1 VSTADE
7 IIQRPAL
14 VVKIDNHP
22 AARPQAGLNNADIV
36 FEEIV
41 EGSLTRFAAVFQSQ
55 DADPVGPIRS
65 GRSQDVDMLGPFN
78 GPAFAWSGGNGG
90 VRNLIRN
97 SDFINLDAGF
107 TPGYYRRSGR
117 GGAPHNLYSS
127 TQALW
132 ANVPPEEMVAPPTI
146 LPYLRP
152 EETFS
157 GEPATV
163 IDVPMAGVRV
173 RWEWDPEAGVYRR
186 FQNGSSH
193 ETEGAGQ
200 VEAENIV
207 VMGVDY
213 NASAVDRR
221 SPEAQTLGSGPV
233 YVFADGM
240 LKTGVWIHLDRL
252 DQYGLI
258 APDDSVVGLP
268 PGRTWIE
275 LASNAENFVTWQA

>member
-1 VSTADE
+1 
-7 IIQRPAL
+7 
-14 VVKIDNHP
+14 
-22 AARPQAGLNNADIV
+22 
-36 FEEIV
+36 
-41 EGSLTRFAAVFQSQ
+41 
-55 DADPVGPIRS
+55 
-65 GRSQDVDMLGPFN
+65 
-78 GPAFAWSGGNGG
+78 
-90 VRNLIRN
+90 
-97 SDFINLDAGF
+97 
-107 TPGYYRRSGR
+107 
-117 GGAPHNLYSS
+117 
-127 TQALW
+127 
-132 ANVPPEEMVAPPTI
+132 
-146 LPYLRP
+146 
-152 EETFS
+152 
-157 GEPATV
+157 
-163 IDVPMAGVRV
+163 V
-173 RWEWDPEAGVYRR
+173 RWEWDAEAGVYRR
-186 FQNGSSH
+186 FQNESSH

>member
-1 VSTADE
+1 M
-7 IIQRPAL
+7 
-14 VVKIDNHP
+14 VKIDNHP

-41 EGSLTRFAAVFQSQ
+41 EGTLTRFAAVFQTQ
-55 DADPVGPIRS
+55 DSDPVGPIRS
-65 GRSQDVDMLGPFN
+65 GRSQDVDMLGPLN
-78 GPAFAWSGGNGG
+78 GPAFAWSGGNAG

-127 TQALW
+127 TAALW
-132 ANVPPEEMVAPPTI
+132 ANVPPEQMVAPPEI
-146 LPYLRP
+146 LTYLRP

-163 IDVPMAGVRV
+163 IDVPMDGIRV
-173 RWEWDPEAGVYRR
+173 RWEWDADDGVYRR
-186 FQNGSSH
+186 FQNDNSH

-207 VMGVDY
+207 VMGVEY
-213 NASAVDRR
+213 HRSAVDRN

-233 YVFADGM
+233 YVFADGQ
-240 LKTGVWIHLDRL
+240 LRVGVWIHLDRL
-252 DQYGLI
+252 DPYGLV
-258 APDDSVVGLP
+258 APDDSLIGIP

-275 LASNAENFVTWQA
+275 LAYNAENFVTWQA